1 MRKRKKTVSNENH
14 ERYLLTYSDLV
25 TLLLVF
31 FIVLYAMSD
40 VNEEKYSN
48 LATSL
53 QGVFQNEQSE
63 SGAVGE
69 ETSQVIPLTPEE
81 SMAIQAIKEQQY
93 LQELK
98 RNIDQQIKERGLEQ
112 DIQTSLYDAGLKI
125 VLTNK
130 ILFNSGEAVLKKE
143 SKSVI
148 SAISQLINDV
158 KNPIQINGY
167 TDNIPISTFQFPSNW
182 ELSSARAISVLKQIL
197 QANNSLNPEI
207 FSATGYGEHHSIS
220 TNETKIGREKNRRV
234 EIIIERRFEK

>member
-63 SGAVGE
+63 PGAVGE